1 MTKKSEMFISHGRSD
16 TPRILFVY
24 CKLAGTK
31 NPRLHKGPKHFGGE
45 VSMQLPAADAHTLTL
60 TGVFWG
66 RLGFDER
73 SILQWSQI
81 QQLDITEV
89 ASLRF
94 LYGFLWDSYGFF
106 INSYGFLWIP
116 SHEIEGKNGR
126 KLF

>member
-1 MTKKSEMFISHGRSD
+1 
-16 TPRILFVY
+16 
-24 CKLAGTK
+24 
-31 NPRLHKGPKHFGGE
+31 
-45 VSMQLPAADAHTLTL
+45 MQLPAADAHTLTL

-94 LYGFLWDSYGFF
+94 LYGFLWIPMDFLSIPMDSFGFQAM
-106 INSYGFLWIP
+106 
-116 SHEIEGKNGR
+116 
-126 KLF
+126 KLKEKMAESCFDMSLYLVMLQFTRELDRSR